1 MPHAENSW
9 VPSEEL
15 QEIIGY
21 VPRWITRWGISVIG
35 AVFMLLLLIT
45 SFLQFPESITA
56 KMIITP
62 QEPPF
67 ALSWYQTDFN
77 TTYQLK
83 VSQSQFV
90 KAGDTLLLESNAR
103 EHTVTAVTSP
113 VPGKVHLSR
122 GRDSNPKAQLLAVV
136 PEIAHFEGQ
145 LLLTEQGR
153 GKVNAG
159 QKVLIQLDAYPRSEF
174 GLLEGS
180 IKTIFPVQ
188 FDKKYRAT
196 IALPEK
202 LVTNTGKVIPT
213 QAQLEGSAEIITDSK
228 KLIRRIFASLL

>member
-1 MPHAENSW
+1 MPRFENSST
-9 VPSEEL
+9 PSEEL

-21 VPRWITRWGISVIG
+21 VPRWITSWGITVI
-35 AVFMLLLLIT
+35 AVVFILLLLLT
-45 SFLQFPESITA
+45 SCIQFPESITA

-62 QEPPF
+62 QDPPF

-77 TTYQLK
+77 ITYQLRVK
-83 VSQSQFV
+83 QSQFV
-90 KAGDTLLLESNAR
+90 KVGDTLLLEVNAK
-103 EHTVTAVTSP
+103 ENTVTAATSP
-113 VPGKVHLSR
+113 VPGKVYLSR

-136 PEIAHFEGQ
+136 PEIVQFEGQ

-159 QKVLIQLDAYPRSEF
+159 QKVLIQLDAYPESEF

-196 IALPEK
+196 VTLPEK
-202 LVTNTGKVIPT
+202 LITNTGKIIPT
-213 QAQLEGSAEIITDSK
+213 QAQLDGSAEIITDNRR
-228 KLIRRIFASLL
+228 LILRIFASLF